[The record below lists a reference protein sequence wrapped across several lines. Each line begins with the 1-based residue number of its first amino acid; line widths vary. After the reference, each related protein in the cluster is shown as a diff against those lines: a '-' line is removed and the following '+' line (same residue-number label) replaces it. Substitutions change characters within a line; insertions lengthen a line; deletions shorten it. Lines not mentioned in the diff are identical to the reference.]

1 MPTTQWTG
9 GSRSPSS
16 EGTLQGSGTPLQ
28 KKVRALLQFYITHL
42 LLQEKTA
49 PAIVYSSLA
58 FLNHLWL
65 LPLFTF
71 VTGLFLWRI
80 IFRTLGGVLYDT
92 VLCLVIHRVYLF
104 LLEKQWLSICPGLW
118 KSRLDDQKET
128 IMLPHSGEA
137 LPSQD
142 WHSRMWSGFPL
153 SGWSLN
159 QTLSQGDVREMLVCC
174 RIKYIRETQSD
185 RAKGLHC

>member
-28 KKVRALLQFYITHL
+28 KKVRVLLQFYITHL
-42 LLQEKTA
+42 LLQEKTS

-71 VTGLFLWRI
+71 VTGLFLWRM

-92 VLCLVIHRVYLF
+92 VLCLVVHKVYLF
-104 LLEKQWLSICPGLW
+104 LSEKQFCSCCPSVQDYGKVGLMTR
-118 KSRLDDQKET
+118 KKLLCSRTPVRPFLLRTGILGCD
-128 IMLPHSGEA
+128 L
-137 LPSQD
+137 
-142 WHSRMWSGFPL
+142 GFPCQDGRWTRPYL
-153 SGWSLN
+153 
-159 QTLSQGDVREMLVCC
+159 REMLVCC
-174 RIKYIRETQSD
+174 RIKYIREI
-185 RAKGLHC
+185 